1 MESRGRWSCSWFV
14 FLDWEETSGRD
25 NLLNSHSRLSH
36 FDTDVRDMIL
46 LFLLILTFRNGV
58 ATEEANLRQLMNS
71 LQMNMNEISSKMTMF
86 ETKVE
91 NLENEIKVGVVL
103 ENFKVE

>member
-1 MESRGRWSCSWFV
+1 MI
-14 FLDWEETSGRD
+14 
-25 NLLNSHSRLSH
+25 
-36 FDTDVRDMIL
+36 VRDVL

-103 ENFKVE
+103 RISKLNPKYFDS